1 MTSRRSARRAVVRWA
16 VRMFRRDWRQQV
28 LVLALLVVAVAA
40 AVAGSTIAVNAASV
54 SAGEFGAAS
63 ALLRLEA
70 TDATA
75 AQAGLA
81 AARARFGTVDV
92 IAHRNVA
99 VPGTLAPLD
108 VRDQS
113 PTGPYSEPM
122 LALRHG
128 RYPTTQGEVA
138 LTHDAAATLDATL
151 GSRVTLDDLSAV
163 VVGIVEN
170 PAALA
175 DDFALVAP
183 ATLAAPDGYTVLVD
197 LGRQRDVVPT
207 GVPGQTQFQIYG
219 GGSAK
224 GPVAATALAATTLA
238 MALVGLVAAAGFV
251 VVAQRRQRQLGLLTA
266 MGATPRHIRLSMVA
280 NGAIVG
286 VVAALVGGALGIVG
300 WFVAAPAVESA
311 AGHRIDRLALPW
323 GLVVAAVVSAIV
335 MATLAAWWPARTASR
350 LPVMSALSG
359 RPARPRPVHRSIL
372 VALALTVAGVVAI
385 VWARP
390 LGEHVRPPLL
400 VVGMAA
406 VVLGSV
412 FTAPGAIRALGVVA
426 RRLPF
431 APRLALRDLARYQ
444 SRAAAA
450 LAAISLGLGIAV
462 GIVGTASASV
472 DRNDQGNLSNRE
484 LLVRVGDPRTAP
496 NPGLTAT
503 QRAQLD
509 ERAATVVA
517 ALGTG
522 YSAVPL
528 DVAFAS
534 GATEATDREPVA
546 LGLERNAYTIEEVG
560 FPFLATPAVLA
571 LYGINAATIGAATD
585 LLIERAGDFI
595 LIDGRTRPEPGAP
608 AAPAQRVPLPS
619 YRSAPRSL
627 LTPEALARHGWVTA
641 RAAWIVEAT
650 KPLTGAQIAA
660 ARRAAAN
667 AGLAIEVRSQ
677 EDALAALRTGATAVG
692 GLLAL
697 AIVAMAVGLI
707 RGESARDV
715 RTLTATGASARTRRA
730 LSAST
735 AGALAALGAVLGTVT
750 AYTTLFAALH
760 SQLRRLV
767 PVPVTHLLV
776 LVVGLPVVATLAGW
790 LLAGRTPRT
799 FSRQALD

>member
-1 MTSRRSARRAVVRWA
+1 
-16 VRMFRRDWRQQV
+16 MFRRDWRQQV
-28 LVLALLVVAVAA
+28 LVLALLVMAVAA

-54 SAGEFGAAS
+54 STGEFGAAT
-63 ALLRLEA
+63 ALLRLDA
-70 TDATA
+70 TDATT
-75 AQAGLA
+75 AQEGLA

-92 IAHRNVA
+92 IAHRNAA

-113 PTGPYSEPM
+113 PAGPYSKPM
-122 LALRHG
+122 LAVRRG
-128 RYPTTQGEVA
+128 RYPTAQGEVA
-138 LTHDAAATLDATL
+138 LTHDAAASFGAPI
-151 GSRVTLDDLSAV
+151 GSHVMLDDLSTV

-170 PAALA
+170 PAALS
-175 DDFALVAP
+175 DDFALVALG
-183 ATLAAPDGYTVLVD
+183 TLAAPDGYTVLVD
-197 LGRQRDVVPT
+197 RDGQQDVVPT
-207 GVPGQTQFQIYG
+207 GVPGQIQFQIYG

-286 VVAALVGGALGIVG
+286 VVAALVGGALGIIG
-300 WFVAAPAVESA
+300 WFAAAPAVESA

-323 GLVVAAVVSAIV
+323 GLIVLAIVSAIV

-359 RPARPRPVHRSIL
+359 RPARPRPVHRSML
-372 VALALTVAGVVAI
+372 VALTLTVAGIMAI

-390 LGEHVRPPLL
+390 VGEHVRPPLL

-412 FTAPGAIRALGVVA
+412 FAAPGAIRALGLVA
-426 RRLPF
+426 DRMPF

-462 GIVGTASASV
+462 GIVGIASASE
-472 DRNDQGNLSNRE
+472 DRIDTGNLSNRE
-484 LLVRVGDPRTAP
+484 LLVQVGDVRTAS
-496 NPGLTAT
+496 NPGLTAA

-517 ALGTG
+517 ALGSG

-546 LGLERNAYTIEEVG
+546 LGLERNVHSIEEVG
-560 FPFLATPAVLA
+560 FPYVATPAVLA
-571 LYGINAATIGAATD
+571 LYGLDATPIDAATD
-585 LLIERAGDFI
+585 LLTERAGDFI
-595 LIDGRTRPEPGAP
+595 LTDGRTRPEPGAP
-608 AAPAQRVPLPS
+608 AAPVQRVSLPS

-627 LTPEALARHGWVTA
+627 VTLAAMSRHSWVAA
-641 RAAWIVEAT
+641 RAAWIVEAP
-650 KPLTGAQIAA
+650 KPLTSAQIAA
-660 ARRAAAN
+660 AWRAAATS
-667 AGLAIEVRSQ
+667 GLAIVVRSQ
-677 EDALAALRTGATAVG
+677 QDTLAALRTGATTVG

-707 RGESARDV
+707 RGESARDI

-730 LSAST
+730 LTAST

-776 LVVGLPVVATLAGW
+776 LVVGLPVVAALAGW